1 MDRAQEIGLF
11 RWQIV
16 GEATDVS
23 LSARERGRLVRALAE
38 REHLA
43 PDGRWVRVGRNT
55 LDRWIR
61 AYREGGFDA
70 LVPAPRRV
78 ANATPERLLELAVAL
93 RREQPARTAAQIH
106 RIIVEAEGAAPS
118 ARTIQRHLAA
128 AGLPWKGSQIARALG
143 RFEAESRNEL
153 WTGDALHGPLID
165 GRRVFLFCFIDDHSR
180 LLVGYRWAA
189 REDVLNASRAL
200 RAGIAA
206 RGLPKAV
213 YVDNG
218 SPFVS
223 GQLLRACAVL
233 GIRLIHSTPGR
244 PEGRGKIERVFRTV
258 REQLLV
264 ELEDRPPASLED
276 LNRIF
281 QSWVEQVYHR
291 RVHTETGQ
299 TPLERFLAAGPPPL
313 PSELALTGAFRWSE
327 RRTVSKTGTVGM
339 HGNTY
344 EVDPELAGRQVD
356 LVFDPLELADVAV
369 QIDGRHVG
377 LAVRAAGSNVTSIHA
392 PSRPSRRREPTGI
405 DYLGLIQKR
414 REQELQQRIDYRHL
428 PAAGGERPRRQQGDD
443 GMSIDRLR
451 AHWGLSRTPFT
462 KELATSMLFASAA
475 HQEAVARVG
484 WIISERALGVVC
496 GEVGAGKTV
505 AARAATA
512 SLDSSRY
519 SIIYLPNP
527 ASGRAGSTPRSSPRS
542 APPPGSIGRR

>member
-11 RWQIV
+11 RWRIV

-38 REHLA
+38 REHLS

-61 AYREGGFDA
+61 AYREGGFDG

-78 ANATPERLLELAVAL
+78 ANATPERMFELAVAL

-106 RIIVEAEGAAPS
+106 RIIVESEGSSPS
-118 ARTIQRHLAA
+118 ARTIQRRFVA
-128 AGLPWKGSQIARALG
+128 AGLPWKGGQIGRALG
-143 RFEAESRNEL
+143 RFEAEFRNEL

-165 GRRVFLFCFIDDHSR
+165 GHRTYLFCFIDDHSR
-180 LLVGYRWAA
+180 LLAGYRWAA

-206 RGLPKAV
+206 RGLPKAA

-233 GIRLIHSTPGR
+233 GIRLIHSRPGR

-258 REQLLV
+258 REQVLV

-291 RVHTETGQ
+291 RVHSETGQ
-299 TPLERFLAAGPPPL
+299 TPLERFLAQGPPTL
-313 PSELALTGAFRWSE
+313 PGELALAGAFRWSE
-327 RRTVSKTGTVGM
+327 RRTVSKTGTVSM

-377 LAVRAAGSNVTSIHA
+377 LAIALQIKRHVHPRAQPPTPLA
-392 PSRPSRRREPTGI
+392 EPTGI
-405 DYLGLIQKR
+405 DYLGLIEKR
-414 REQELQQRIDYRHL
+414 HDQQLQQRIDYRNL
-428 PAAGGERPRRQQGDD
+428 PGPPADGAADNDD
-443 GMSIDRLR
+443 ENDS
-451 AHWGLSRTPFT
+451 
-462 KELATSMLFASAA
+462 KEMT
-475 HQEAVARVG
+475 G
-484 WIISERALGVVC
+484 
-496 GEVGAGKTV
+496 
-505 AARAATA
+505 
-512 SLDSSRY
+512 
-519 SIIYLPNP
+519 
-527 ASGRAGSTPRSSPRS
+527 
-542 APPPGSIGRR
+542 

>member
-1 MDRAQEIGLF
+1 M
-11 RWQIV
+11 
-16 GEATDVS
+16 
-23 LSARERGRLVRALAE
+23 
-38 REHLA
+38 
-43 PDGRWVRVGRNT
+43 
-55 LDRWIR
+55 
-61 AYREGGFDA
+61 
-70 LVPAPRRV
+70 
-78 ANATPERLLELAVAL
+78 
-93 RREQPARTAAQIH
+93 
-106 RIIVEAEGAAPS
+106 
-118 ARTIQRHLAA
+118 
-128 AGLPWKGSQIARALG
+128 
-143 RFEAESRNEL
+143 
-153 WTGDALHGPLID
+153 
-165 GRRVFLFCFIDDHSR
+165 FLFCFIDDHSR

-206 RGLPKAV
+206 RGRPRAV

-233 GIRLIHSTPGR
+233 GIRLIHSRPGR

-276 LNRIF
+276 LQRIF

-291 RVHTETGQ
+291 RVHSETGQ
-299 TPLERFLAAGPPPL
+299 APLERFLAQGPPPL

-377 LAVRAAGSNVTSIHA
+377 LAAPLKIKRHVHPRAQPPT
-392 PSRPSRRREPTGI
+392 RPAEPTGI

-414 REQELQQRIDYRHL
+414 RDQELQQRIDYRHL
-428 PAAGGERPRRQQGDD
+428 PGADNDEDD
-443 GMSIDRLR
+443 S
-451 AHWGLSRTPFT
+451 
-462 KELATSMLFASAA
+462 KEMT
-475 HQEAVARVG
+475 G
-484 WIISERALGVVC
+484 
-496 GEVGAGKTV
+496 
-505 AARAATA
+505 
-512 SLDSSRY
+512 
-519 SIIYLPNP
+519 
-527 ASGRAGSTPRSSPRS
+527 
-542 APPPGSIGRR
+542 

>member
-16 GEATDVS
+16 GEAIDVS

-38 REHLA
+38 REHLTA
-43 PDGRWVRVGRNT
+43 DGRWVRVTRNT

-61 AYREGGFDA
+61 AYREGGFDG

-78 ANATPERLLELAVAL
+78 ANATPGRLLELAVGL

-106 RIIVEAEGAAPS
+106 RIIVEAEGTAPS
-118 ARTIQRHLAA
+118 ARTIQRHLAV
-128 AGLPWKGSQIARALG
+128 AGLPWKGGQIARALG

-165 GRRVFLFCFIDDHSR
+165 GRRTFLFCFIDDHSR

-233 GIRLIHSTPGR
+233 GVRLIHSTPGR

-258 REQLLV
+258 RQQLLV
-264 ELEDRPPASLED
+264 ELEDRPPASLEE
-276 LNRIF
+276 LGQVF
-281 QSWVEQVYHR
+281 QAWVEQVYHR
-291 RVHTETGQ
+291 RVHSETGQ
-299 TPLERFLAAGPPPL
+299 APLERFLADGAPTVPTER
-313 PSELALTGAFRWSE
+313 ELREAFRWSE

-344 EVDPELAGRQVD
+344 EVDAELTGRQVD
-356 LVFDPLELADVAV
+356 LIFDPLELAEVEVRLGDRRCGIAV
-369 QIDGRHVG
+369 PLKIKRHVHP
-377 LAVRAAGSNVTSIHA
+377 RAQPPVTPA
-392 PSRPSRRREPTGI
+392 APTGI

-414 REQELQQRIDYRHL
+414 REQELQKRIDYRHL
-428 PAAGGERPRRQQGDD
+428 PAVDADADENDGKEMAG
-443 GMSIDRLR
+443 
-451 AHWGLSRTPFT
+451 
-462 KELATSMLFASAA
+462 
-475 HQEAVARVG
+475 
-484 WIISERALGVVC
+484 
-496 GEVGAGKTV
+496 
-505 AARAATA
+505 
-512 SLDSSRY
+512 
-519 SIIYLPNP
+519 
-527 ASGRAGSTPRSSPRS
+527 
-542 APPPGSIGRR
+542 

>member
-1 MDRAQEIGLF
+1 MDKAQEIGLF
-11 RWQIV
+11 RWKIV

-23 LSARERGRLVRALAE
+23 LSARERGRLVRVLAE
-38 REHLA
+38 REHLD

-70 LVPAPRRV
+70 LVPAPRRA
-78 ANATPERLLELAVAL
+78 ANSMPERLELAVAL
-93 RREQPARTAAQIH
+93 RREQPARTAAQIY
-106 RIIVEAEGAAPS
+106 RIIVEAEGSSPS
-118 ARTIQRHLAA
+118 ARTIQRHLKAL
-128 AGLPWKGSQIARALG
+128 GLPWKGSAVARALG
-143 RFEAESRNEL
+143 RFEAEHRNEL

-165 GRRVFLFCFIDDHSR
+165 GRRTFRFCFLDDHSR

-264 ELEDRPPASLED
+264 ELADRPPASLED

-281 QSWVEQVYHR
+281 QSWAEQIYHR

-313 PSELALTGAFRWSE
+313 PAELALTAAFRWSE
-327 RRTVSKTGTVGM
+327 RRTVSKAGTVGM

-356 LVFDPLELADVAV
+356 LIFDPLELAEIAV

-377 LAVRAAGSNVTSIHA
+377 LAVPLVIKRHAHPRAQSPAA
-392 PSRPSRRREPTGI
+392 PAQPTGI
-405 DYLGLIQKR
+405 DYLGLIQRR
-414 REQELQQRIDYRHL
+414 REQELQQRIDYRNL
-428 PAAGGERPRRQQGDD
+428 PTVGNHNDD
-443 GMSIDRLR
+443 DS
-451 AHWGLSRTPFT
+451 
-462 KELATSMLFASAA
+462 KEMT
-475 HQEAVARVG
+475 E
-484 WIISERALGVVC
+484 
-496 GEVGAGKTV
+496 
-505 AARAATA
+505 
-512 SLDSSRY
+512 
-519 SIIYLPNP
+519 
-527 ASGRAGSTPRSSPRS
+527 
-542 APPPGSIGRR
+542 

>member
-11 RWQIV
+11 RWKIV

-38 REHLA
+38 REHLD

-61 AYREGGFDA
+61 AYRQGGFDA
-70 LVPAPRRV
+70 LVPAPRRPTKG
-78 ANATPERLLELAVAL
+78 TPKRLELAVAL

-106 RIIVEAEGAAPS
+106 RIILEVEGDAPS
-118 ARTIQRHLAA
+118 ARTIQRHLRAV
-128 AGLPWKGSQIARALG
+128 GLPWRGSEVAKALG
-143 RFEAESRNEL
+143 RFEAEARNEL

-165 GRRVFLFCFIDDHSR
+165 GRRTFLFCFIDDHSR
-180 LLVGYRWAA
+180 LLAGYRWAT
-189 REDVLNASRAL
+189 REDVLNASGAL

-206 RGLPKAV
+206 RGVPKAV

-258 REQLLV
+258 RDQVLV

-291 RVHTETGQ
+291 RVHSETGQ
-299 TPLERFLAAGPPPL
+299 TPLERFLAAGGPSR
-313 PSELALTGAFRWSE
+313 PSEASLTEAFRWSE
-327 RRTVSKTGTVGM
+327 RRTVSKTGTVGL

-356 LVFDPLELADVAV
+356 LVFDPFELTEV
-369 QIDGRHVG
+369 QVRLDGRQHGMAVPRVIKRHVHP
-377 LAVRAAGSNVTSIHA
+377 RAQPA
-392 PSRPSRRREPTGI
+392 PEKPAAPTGI

-414 REQELQQRIDYRHL
+414 REQELQQRIDYRNL
-428 PAAGGERPRRQQGDD
+428 PTTGNENENREMMG
-443 GMSIDRLR
+443 
-451 AHWGLSRTPFT
+451 
-462 KELATSMLFASAA
+462 
-475 HQEAVARVG
+475 
-484 WIISERALGVVC
+484 
-496 GEVGAGKTV
+496 
-505 AARAATA
+505 
-512 SLDSSRY
+512 
-519 SIIYLPNP
+519 
-527 ASGRAGSTPRSSPRS
+527 
-542 APPPGSIGRR
+542 

>member
-1 MDRAQEIGLF
+1 VDRAQEIGVF
-11 RWQIV
+11 RWKIV
-16 GEATDVS
+16 SEATDVS
-23 LSARERGRLVRALAE
+23 LSARERGRLVRALAQ
-38 REHLA
+38 REHLD
-43 PDGRWVRVGRNT
+43 PDGRWVRVTRTT

-78 ANATPERLLELAVAL
+78 ANGLPERLELAVAL

-106 RIIVEAEGAAPS
+106 RIIVEAEGSAPS
-118 ARTIQRHLAA
+118 ARTIQRHLKA
-128 AGLPWKGSQIARALG
+128 AGLPWKSSSVARALG
-143 RFEAESRNEL
+143 RFEAEAPNEL

-165 GRRVFLFCFIDDHSR
+165 GRRTFLFCFLDDHSR

-189 REDVLNASRAL
+189 REDVLNASGAL
-200 RAGIAA
+200 RAGMAA
-206 RGLPKAV
+206 RGLPRAV

-291 RVHTETGQ
+291 RMHTETQQ
-299 TPLERFLAAGPPPL
+299 TPLERFLAPGAPRR
-313 PSELALTGAFRWSE
+313 PSEASLREAFRWSE
-327 RRTVSKTGTVGM
+327 RRTVSKTATVRM

-356 LVFDPLELADVAV
+356 LVFDPLELAEVRV
-369 QIDGRHVG
+369 RLDGRQRGMAVPLQIKRHVHPRAQPEPEKP
-377 LAVRAAGSNVTSIHA
+377 AV
-392 PSRPSRRREPTGI
+392 PTGI

-414 REQELQQRIDYRHL
+414 REQELQQRIDYRNL
-428 PAAGGERPRRQQGDD
+428 RTAGNDNENDGEE
-443 GMSIDRLR
+443 M
-451 AHWGLSRTPFT
+451 
-462 KELATSMLFASAA
+462 
-475 HQEAVARVG
+475 
-484 WIISERALGVVC
+484 
-496 GEVGAGKTV
+496 
-505 AARAATA
+505 TA
-512 SLDSSRY
+512 
-519 SIIYLPNP
+519 
-527 ASGRAGSTPRSSPRS
+527 
-542 APPPGSIGRR
+542 